1 MQPSV
6 CVSAYANKV
15 VTKTALT
22 AARQRTDHA
31 QFIDV
36 TFRLNLQQQ
45 LAVNE
50 QHKCLFLR

>member
-1 MQPSV
+1 MLPSV
-6 CVSAYANKV
+6 CVSGYANKV
-15 VTKTALT
+15 ATKTALT

-31 QFIDV
+31 QYIDV

-50 QHKCLFLR
+50 QNMRLFLR